1 MRSTMFIG
9 TPYSVNEMIDE
20 YVFCLIE
27 QVTNTVYTVNGLAV
41 FDRDYEVISRSRR
54 EAERTT
60 GIFLQIRACRRCE
73 LPGHESCIK
82 ENGD

>member
-1 MRSTMFIG
+1 MRSTTFIA
-9 TPYSVNEMIDE
+9 TPYSVDEIIDE

-27 QVTNTVYTVNGLAV
+27 QGTNTVYTVNGLAV
-41 FDRDYEVISRSRR
+41 FDPDYQVISRSRR

-60 GIFLQIRACRRCE
+60 GSFLEIRACRISE

-82 ENGD
+82 GNGD